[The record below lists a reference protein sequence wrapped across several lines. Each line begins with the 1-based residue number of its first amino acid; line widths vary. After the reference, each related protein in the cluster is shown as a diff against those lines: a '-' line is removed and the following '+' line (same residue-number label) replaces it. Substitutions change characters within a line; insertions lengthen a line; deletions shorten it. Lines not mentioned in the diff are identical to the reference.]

1 MVKKFA
7 IVFILMLAIFMIS
20 CGSTIESSSADT
32 HSISNENISSLSTS
46 EVSSISSQQYSNSQ
60 KKTITNLVLIPSDNT
75 KSDEYNN
82 AVKRYNEIINQ
93 YEENLLYGGY
103 LYDLTKDGIPEII
116 FWYPEGNVRAYS
128 YIDGYVIELEL
139 PPAGGGD
146 GGNTLLADGCIMG
159 EMHKGYDEYWF
170 YTYNTDGSANKVNF
184 GQFINFETYND
195 EGIIVYDYKIEGNA
209 VSREEYESF
218 TAPYMEKSKN
228 KYWDSCERVH
238 GVYSADVTQLTEGLL
253 PVVKR
258 DNTRFDTVSITFAGG
273 QLMTPEYLQNY
284 TGDIRELE
292 DVADKIMEFK
302 DIKYIKSMDLYTTDS
317 TNYANLN
324 PADISGCTTGDW
336 NPIVSK
342 TKYTDYSKS
351 EEKPK
356 DYWIVAAKQH
366 LDNCFEDKYK
376 CTADTPVVITESW
389 TFDYNGRNA
398 EIITACNLVY
408 SYGGEKYDS
417 AAECD
422 IPQIIPQGQ
431 NFAAYE
437 ISLLIVNGKTE
448 RVLES
453 DIERVE
459 EFTYPAEGLFV
470 NEYSVWQYDEKGET
484 VLCPMFTSGSYNLRE
499 MRVQNDYLYLDV
511 DGDGMGEIIERHN
524 TFSSSWLPGT
534 SVLNKDHTKVVSQLV
549 SLQTAITVY

>member
-1 MVKKFA
+1 MLKK
-7 IVFILMLAIFMIS
+7 INSFIILLLAVLLTACADVS
-20 CGSTIESSSADT
+20 QTTSQPQHSSVSQAESSS
-32 HSISNENISSLSTS
+32 
-46 EVSSISSQQYSNSQ
+46 VSSQQTQPKPQ
-60 KKTITNLVLIPSDNT
+60 KKPVANLALIPQDNR
-75 KSDEYNN
+75 KSDEYNK

-93 YEENLLYGGY
+93 YEEKLLYGGY

-116 FWYPEGNVRAYS
+116 FRYPPSNVTAYA
-128 YIDGYVIELEL
+128 YIDGQSVQLEL

-146 GGNTLLADGCIMG
+146 DGNILLADGFIMG

-228 KYWDSCERVH
+228 KYWDGCERVH
-238 GVYSADVTQLTEGLL
+238 GVYSADVTQLTEGLS

-292 DVADKIMEFK
+292 DVADMIMEFK

-324 PADISGCTTGDW
+324 PAHISGFTTGDW
-336 NPIVSK
+336 NPVVSK
-342 TKYTDYSKS
+342 IKYTDYSKS

-356 DYWIVAAKQH
+356 DYWIEAVKQD
-366 LDNCFEDKYK
+366 LDSCFESKYK

-408 SYGGEKYDS
+408 SDGVKKYDS

-422 IPQIIPQGQ
+422 IPQIIPRGQ

-437 ISLLIVNGKTE
+437 ISLLIVDGKTE
-448 RVLES
+448 QVLES
-453 DIERVE
+453 DIERVG
-459 EFTYPAEGLFV
+459 EFTYPADGLFV
-470 NEYSVWQYDEKGET
+470 NEYSVWQSDEKGET
-484 VLCPMFTSGSYNLRE
+484 VLCPMFTSGSYSLRE

-524 TFSSSWLPGT
+524 TFSTTWLPGT
-534 SVLNKDHTKVVSQLV
+534 HVLNKDSSVAVADMV
-549 SLQTAITVY
+549 SLQTAVTVY

>member
-32 HSISNENISSLSTS
+32 YSISNENISSLSTS
-46 EVSSISSQQYSNSQ
+46 EVSSISSQQYSNPQ
-60 KKTITNLVLIPSDNT
+60 KKTITNLVFIPSDNT

-93 YEENLLYGGY
+93 NETNLLYGGY
-103 LYDLTKDGIPEII
+103 LYDLTNDVIPEII
-116 FWYPEGNVRAYS
+116 FWYPGGNVRAYS
-128 YIDGYVIELEL
+128 YIDGHVIELEL

-146 GGNTLLADGCIMG
+146 GGNTLLPDGFIMG
-159 EMHKGYDEYWF
+159 EMHEDYDEYWF

-209 VSREEYESF
+209 VSREEYENF

-292 DVADKIMEFK
+292 DVADMIMEFK

-324 PADISGCTTGDW
+324 PAHISGFTTGDW
-336 NPIVSK
+336 TPVVSK
-342 TKYTDYSKS
+342 IKYTDYSKS

-356 DYWIVAAKQH
+356 DYWIAAVKQH
-366 LDNCFEDKYK
+366 LDSRFEDMYK

-389 TFDYNGRNA
+389 AFDYNGRNA

-408 SYGGEKYDS
+408 SDGVKKYDS

-453 DIERVE
+453 DIERVG
-459 EFTYPAEGLFV
+459 EFTYPAEGFFV
-470 NEYSVWQYDEKGET
+470 NEYSVWQSDEKGET
-484 VLCPMFTSGSYNLRE
+484 VLCPMFTSGSYSLRE

-534 SVLNKDHTKVVSQLV
+534 SVLNKDHTKVISQLV